1 MIPQPPQITPEPLW
15 RRAYL
20 QAGTL
25 VMAVVTQA
33 GLIIRDLKTAVCCRH
48 RMVNRRGL
56 PTRHHLDADLQQLPR
71 SLEGAVGDQLAA
83 DDRQWL
89 ADLDAAITSALPTDL
104 APFLTRPLSPLA
116 ARLLAAL
123 AAPRRQS

>member
-56 PTRHHLDADLQQLPR
+56 PTRQHLDADLQHSRAHLRAPWVTSSQRMTGSGWPILTPR
-71 SLEGAVGDQLAA
+71 SPAPCLQ
-83 DDRQWL
+83 
-89 ADLDAAITSALPTDL
+89 TSHP
-104 APFLTRPLSPLA
+104 S
-116 ARLLAAL
+116 
-123 AAPRRQS
+123 